1 MGRLQQAV
9 QQLKSKN
16 QLILNNAD
24 RALGLLNLNEAR
36 SEDVTL
42 PSEIFDGFNSEK
54 SRKSTTRRT
63 MIVVKSDDRDSDR
76 EEIGRRLKQ
85 QDISFDIK
93 DSPSLSGFDPIF
105 LRYED
110 KDFVIVF
117 KPVRGGMSETTLNSS
132 ITELF
137 PCIAW
142 ETNYKPKK
150 EQDFYD
156 FIIDYKKVDSLKCIH
171 PSDLESAKEFIDKA
185 PSSSKFKEKMQNAIA
200 ITKYFKE
207 LEKDKKIKTI
217 RWGYRKNSKP
227 PGVDGNHPGDVYA
240 MFADNTVLG
249 ISLKAG
255 GKKTSEPKL
264 NTYVGKMF
272 EMMNAKKDFES
283 LGKDVYNKVY
293 KKIEGLSLDNHL
305 RVWKNGRDRARKD
318 ISLVLRKFS
327 ENRKT
332 KQLYEQYYNEYLE
345 LNRMALIK
353 LFAKDKKRTL
363 SYIKSEILR
372 DAPDTPTVV
381 IKAIG
386 NEFKQVTEEDDVGV
400 FLPVVKVIRTRK
412 SPSSK
417 QDWFIDLQ
425 SKDSILTMKMSVR
438 TNKGGHNG
446 VKKLGQFNLAV
457 KYNGIIV
464 K

>member
-1 MGRLQQAV
+1 
-9 QQLKSKN
+9 
-16 QLILNNAD
+16 
-24 RALGLLNLNEAR
+24 
-36 SEDVTL
+36 
-42 PSEIFDGFNSEK
+42 
-54 SRKSTTRRT
+54 
-63 MIVVKSDDRDSDR
+63 
-76 EEIGRRLKQ
+76 
-85 QDISFDIK
+85 
-93 DSPSLSGFDPIF
+93 
-105 LRYED
+105 
-110 KDFVIVF
+110 
-117 KPVRGGMSETTLNSS
+117 MSETTLNSS

-200 ITKYFKE
+200 ITKYFEE

-227 PGVDGNHPGDVYA
+227 SGVDGNHPGDVYA

-293 KKIEGLSLDNHL
+293 KKIEGISLDNHL
-305 RVWKNGRDRARKD
+305 RVWKNGRDRA
-318 ISLVLRKFS
+318 
-327 ENRKT
+327 
-332 KQLYEQYYNEYLE
+332 
-345 LNRMALIK
+345 
-353 LFAKDKKRTL
+353 TL

-412 SPSSK
+412 STSSK